1 MTGEVAVTLKE
12 VEAVAAQA
20 LQASKVSTANAA
32 AVARSIAAAE
42 RDGQQIVGLSYL
54 PTYCD
59 HAACGKVDGN
69 ATPTLSE
76 LSPACI
82 RVDAHTG
89 FAHPALSIGL
99 PALITAARRQ
109 GIAVLAV
116 GDSYACGSLGYFVEE
131 LAEQGLVA
139 LMFANASPSIAPHGG
154 KVPFFGTNPLA
165 FAAPRAGKPPLVID
179 QSSSVVAK
187 VAVLDAQR
195 RGIPLPPGWAL
206 DVDGQPTSDAEA
218 AAGGSLCAI
227 GGYKGVSLALLI
239 DVLAGGLTASNF
251 SFEAA
256 SFGDCSGG
264 PPRTGQIVIALDPS
278 RLAGPSFSSRTDTLL
293 EALQREPNVRVP
305 GGRRLAARQ
314 HHQTEVT
321 VSVELFTLIQ
331 RYAREGSPLQAGSRG
346 QGVGHS

>member
-1 MTGEVAVTLKE
+1 MSDEVTVTLAE
-12 VEAVAAQA
+12 VETLAAKA
-20 LQASKVSTANAA
+20 LQASKVSQPNAA

-59 HAACGKVDGN
+59 HAACGKVNGT

-76 LSPACI
+76 LSASCI
-82 RVDAHTG
+82 RVDAGTG
-89 FAHPALSIGL
+89 FAHPALSMGL
-99 PALITAARRQ
+99 PLLTATTRRQ
-109 GIAVLAV
+109 GVAVLAV
-116 GDSYACGSLGYFVEE
+116 GNSYACGSLGYFVEE

-154 KVPFFGTNPLA
+154 RIPFFGTNPLA
-165 FAAPRAGKPPLVID
+165 FASPRTGKPPLVID

-195 RGIPLPPGWAL
+195 RGVPLPPGWAL

-218 AAGGSLCAI
+218 AANGSLCAI

-239 DVLAGGLTASNF
+239 DVLSGGLTASNF
-251 SFEAA
+251 SFEAS
-256 SFGDCSGG
+256 SFGDCAGG
-264 PPRTGQIVIALDPS
+264 PPRTGQVIIALEPTVF
-278 RLAGPSFSSRTDTLL
+278 AGPSFLSRVDTLL
-293 EALQREPNVRVP
+293 EALQYEPNVRLP
-305 GGRRLAARQ
+305 GARRLTARE

-321 VSVELFTLIQ
+321 VPREIWELIK
-331 RYAREGSPLQAGSRG
+331 RYASEGSPLLGAARKAGASR
-346 QGVGHS
+346 S

>member
-1 MTGEVAVTLKE
+1 MTGEVAVTLKK

-69 ATPTLSE
+69 AIPILSE

-82 RVDAHTG
+82 RVDARTG

-99 PALITAARRQ
+99 PVLTAAARQ
-109 GIAVLAV
+109 HGIALLAV
-116 GDSYACGSLGYFVEE
+116 GNSYACGSLGYFVEE
-131 LAEQGLVA
+131 LAEAGLVA

-154 KVPFFGTNPLA
+154 KVPFLGTNPLA
-165 FAAPRAGKPPLVID
+165 FATPRVGKPPLVID
-179 QSSSVVAK
+179 QSSSIVAK

-195 RGIPLPPGWAL
+195 RGMPLPPGWAL
-206 DVDGQPTSDAEA
+206 DVDGQPTSDADA
-218 AAGGSLCAI
+218 AADGSLCAI

-251 SFEAA
+251 SFEAS
-256 SFGDCSGG
+256 SFGDCAGG
-264 PPRTGQIVIALDPS
+264 PPRTGQLIIALDPAG
-278 RLAGPSFSSRTDTLL
+278 LAGPSFLSRTDTLL
-293 EALQREPNVRVP
+293 EALQHEPNVRLP
-305 GGRRLAARQ
+305 GGRRLAARDR
-314 HHQTEVT
+314 HQTEVT
-321 VSVELFTLIQ
+321 VRVELWTLIQ
-331 RYAREGSPLQAGSRG
+331 RYAHEGSPLLAVSQAQGAG
-346 QGVGHS
+346 QQ